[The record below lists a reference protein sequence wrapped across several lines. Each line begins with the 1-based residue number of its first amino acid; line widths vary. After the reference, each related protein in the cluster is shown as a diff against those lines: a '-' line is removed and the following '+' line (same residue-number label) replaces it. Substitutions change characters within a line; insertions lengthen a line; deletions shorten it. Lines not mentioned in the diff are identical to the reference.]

1 MKFHGEKYMDEY
13 QYPEYQ
19 NNMDEYQ
26 YSENQCNQY
35 PSFTQRVNM
44 LY

>member
-1 MKFHGEKYMDEY
+1 MDEY

-35 PSFTQRVNM
+35 PSFT
-44 LY
+44 